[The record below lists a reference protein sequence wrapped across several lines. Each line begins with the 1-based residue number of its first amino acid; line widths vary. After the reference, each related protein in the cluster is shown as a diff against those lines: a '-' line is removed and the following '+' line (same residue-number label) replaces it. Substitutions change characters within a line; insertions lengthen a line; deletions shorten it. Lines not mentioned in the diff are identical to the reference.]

1 MLTVGRDRMLDAGH
15 VQPALQC
22 DAEALP
28 LLVMLHGLHGDH
40 TDWTNRGQLHL
51 TADRLIALDA
61 IAPLIIL
68 MPDGDDSFYVPGP
81 DGDYER
87 YIVDELIGQV
97 AARYPVADGRENRFI
112 GGLSMG
118 GYGTWALA
126 AERPD
131 LVAAIAPICG
141 GGDWF
146 RGFPARVLNLWEMP
160 VWAFHG
166 ARDQVVPPSGS
177 QELVALL
184 QALGGPAR
192 LTLYPHADHDSWT
205 ETYNNPALYRWLL
218 MQRLKPHRRP
228 RTLETAL
235 PDGSTLRYW
244 QGGGGCIIAPE
255 SAGLGRLVPLEA
267 KTWQALAAE
276 RSDPRRLAQELAAL
290 GLPSELAPYVTAV
303 QAAAE

>member
-1 MLTVGRDRMLDAGH
+1 VTQRESLFEATIAETVRLRHLVYLPPRYHERPHLRWPLMLFLHGAGERGNDLAQVRRHGPPQLAEERALPFVILSPQCPAETTWLGMLRALAALIED
-15 VQPALQC
+15 ALQRYRV
-22 DAEALP
+22 DP
-28 LLVMLHGLHGDH
+28 
-40 TDWTNRGQLHL
+40 
-51 TADRLIALDA
+51 DRV
-61 IAPLIIL
+61 
-68 MPDGDDSFYVPGP
+68 YVT
-81 DGDYER
+81 
-87 YIVDELIGQV
+87 
-97 AARYPVADGRENRFI
+97 
-112 GGLSMG
+112 GLSMG

-166 ARDQVVPPSGS
+166 ARDQVVPPSSS

-218 MQRLKPHRRP
+218 LQRLKVHRRP
-228 RTLETAL
+228 RTHEATL
-235 PDGSTLRYW
+235 PDGSSFRFW
-244 QGGGGCIIAPE
+244 QGGGGCIIAPD
-255 SAGLGRLVPLEA
+255 SAGLRPMVPLEA

-276 RSDPRRLAQELAAL
+276 RSDVQRLADELEAL
-290 GLPSELAPYVTAV
+290 GLPRELAPHVAAV
-303 QAAAE
+303 QGAAE

>member
-1 MLTVGRDRMLDAGH
+1 MPQRESLFEATITETVRLRHLVYLPPRYHERPHLRWPLMLFLHGAGERGNDLSQVCKH
-15 VQPALQC
+15 GPPKLAEERALPFVILSPQCPAETTWLGLLRALAALLEDALQRYRV
-22 DAEALP
+22 DP
-28 LLVMLHGLHGDH
+28 
-40 TDWTNRGQLHL
+40 
-51 TADRLIALDA
+51 DRV
-61 IAPLIIL
+61 
-68 MPDGDDSFYVPGP
+68 YVT
-81 DGDYER
+81 
-87 YIVDELIGQV
+87 
-97 AARYPVADGRENRFI
+97 
-112 GGLSMG
+112 GLSMG
-118 GYGTWALA
+118 GFGTWALA
-126 AERPD
+126 ADRPD